1 MNKQKKQRM
10 KWYIMAAALAAVLII
25 CLAAALS
32 KGKQPDS
39 EDTEETLPMKIQ
51 AENQPEIVIEGE
63 DSKEEDSLMGKNSE
77 TADAEESE
85 EAEPEGPAPENLK
98 EGVEHSAVSEL
109 QARLMELGFMEN
121 DEPTRF
127 YGPVTAA
134 SVKRFQRQ
142 NNLEQDGI
150 AGPQTRE
157 MILSPDAK
165 YYAVFLGIS
174 GDDVK
179 QIQNR
184 LYELG
189 YLVSADNVNG
199 TFDELTEKAVIKLQ
213 EINLLNADGKV
224 GKQTVNLLYS
234 ESVKPNFLSYG
245 EESDTVLKFQKR
257 LKELGYLTTN
267 PDGNYGK
274 DTVQAIKQFQSRNG
288 LVVDGYLGPT
298 TRNVMEESG
307 ARPNGLVLG
316 EQGDSVKRVQE
327 LLSQYGY
334 LPSGNVTG
342 YYGEITEAAV
352 VSFQKNN
359 SLAADG
365 SVGINTMA
373 KLTDSSKAVA
383 KGKASGE
390 SGSSGGRQQE
400 DGKRSVSGSVQAL
413 INAAASKVGLPYVW
427 GSKGPNSFDCS
438 GFVYWCLNQVGVRQS
453 YLTSSG
459 WRNIGKYKKITNY
472 NDIQPGDIIVENGHM
487 GIAAED
493 GKVIDASSGNG
504 KVVYRKRTKWWRDNF
519 IVAWRIF

>member
-1 MNKQKKQRM
+1 MNKQIKQRM
-10 KWYIMAAALAAVLII
+10 KWYIMAAVLAAVLVI
-25 CLAAALS
+25 CLVTALS
-32 KGKQPDS
+32 KGKQPES
-39 EDTEETLPMKIQ
+39 EDTEEALPMKIQ
-51 AENQPEIVIEGE
+51 VENQQEIAIEGE
-63 DSKEEDSLMGKNSE
+63 SGEEEDTQPGENSE
-77 TADAEESE
+77 TVDTEESE
-85 EAEPEGPAPENLK
+85 ITEPEEPAPENLK

-109 QARLMELGFMEN
+109 QTRLMELGFMEN

-134 SVKRFQRQ
+134 SVRRFQRQ

-157 MILSPDAK
+157 MIMAPDAK

-189 YLVSADNVNG
+189 YLLSAENING

-213 EINLLNADGKV
+213 EMNQLNADGKV

-245 EESDTVLKFQKR
+245 EESNTVLKFQKR

-298 TRNVMEESG
+298 TRNVMEEPG

-334 LPSGNVTG
+334 LTPGNVTG

-352 VSFQKNN
+352 ISFQKNN
-359 SLAADG
+359 NLAADG

-373 KLTDSSKAVA
+373 KLTDSSGVVA
-383 KGKASGE
+383 KGNASGK
-390 SGSSGGRQQE
+390 SGSGVRQQE
-400 DGKRSVSGSVQAL
+400 DGLRSVSGSVQAL
-413 INAAASKVGLPYVW
+413 INVAASKVGSPYVW

-438 GFVYWCLNQVGVRQS
+438 GFVYWCLNQIGVRQS

-459 WRNIGKYKKITNY
+459 WRNVGKYKKISNY